1 MGRVEISSY
10 AKINLT
16 LDVLKKRTDGFHQ
29 VKMLMQTVSLCDYLR
44 LEQIRQGI
52 QVRTNL
58 RFLPT
63 DGRNIAHKAAK
74 LFLEAVGKQ
83 EGIKIQIRKNIPVA
97 AGLAGGS
104 SNAAAVLL
112 GMNSLYNNPFS
123 KKELL
128 KMGETLG
135 SDVPYCLMGGTM
147 LAEGRGEHLTRVAQM
162 PYTVFV
168 VAKPAVH
175 VSTAWVYQNLK
186 ADKLREHPDTN
197 GCIEAIRKRDIPGV
211 AVRMFNVLE
220 TVTVPEYPV
229 IRQLKLQM
237 LEYGA
242 LGSAM
247 SGSGP
252 TVIGL
257 FDDFQKAKRAEKG
270 LRKSAK
276 DVYVV
281 HTVNTPGRAKH
292 E

>member
-112 GMNSLYNNPFS
+112 SLI
-123 KKELL
+123 
-128 KMGETLG
+128 
-135 SDVPYCLMGGTM
+135 
-147 LAEGRGEHLTRVAQM
+147 H
-162 PYTVFV
+162 
-168 VAKPAVH
+168 
-175 VSTAWVYQNLK
+175 
-186 ADKLREHPDTN
+186 
-197 GCIEAIRKRDIPGV
+197 I
-211 AVRMFNVLE
+211 
-220 TVTVPEYPV
+220 
-229 IRQLKLQM
+229 
-237 LEYGA
+237 
-242 LGSAM
+242 SA
-247 SGSGP
+247 S
-252 TVIGL
+252 
-257 FDDFQKAKRAEKG
+257 
-270 LRKSAK
+270 
-276 DVYVV
+276 
-281 HTVNTPGRAKH
+281 
-292 E
+292 